1 MSSLLTNTAS
11 MAALQTLRSINDQM
25 SVTQNRISSGLRV
38 DTASDNAAY
47 WSIATTMRSD
57 NAAMSTVSDAL
68 GLGAAQVDVAYTAMD
83 SVKDTLDSI
92 KQKLTAASQPGID
105 KSKIQSE
112 IKQLQNDLK
121 TYAGSASFSGSNWL
135 SVDKT
140 ASEKIVA
147 SFTRDADGGISLGTI
162 DVDTSKTA
170 LFNADSTTG
179 AEKGLLEKGSALDEV
194 AGLAD
199 DAKVAGGASGTAA
212 TITAFDFT
220 TGTTITLDD
229 NDVLKFDLVFN
240 GEAKTIT
247 IDKATVDT
255 ALSAT
260 DGTIGDAAD
269 MVTVLSAAIGNA
281 GLVDGSG
288 GDVTVA
294 AGTGTTVTITHNT
307 ADADSTLEI
316 KNADSSNNGNFLD
329 ATTFDI
335 TNATADDLNTYLQ
348 GIDAMFSKVTSAA
361 SDLGAIKTRI
371 SNQGD
376 FVGKLM
382 DAVDRGVGQLVDA
395 DMNAESTRL
404 KALQTQQQLG
414 IQALSI
420 ANSSSQN
427 ILSLFR

>member
-140 ASEKIVA
+140 GSEKIVA
-147 SFTRDADGGISLGTI
+147 SFTRGADGGITLGTI

-170 LFNADSTTG
+170 LFNADATTG
-179 AEKGLLEKGSALDEV
+179 VEAGILEKGTALTDV
-194 AGLAD
+194 GGLAD
-199 DAKVAGGASGTAA
+199 ATEVAGGASGTAA
-212 TITAFDFT
+212 TITAFSSLSA
-220 TGTTITLDD
+220 GLTLDD
-229 NDVLKFDLVFN
+229 NDVMKFDLVFN
-240 GEAKTIT
+240 GEATTVT
-247 IDKATVDT
+247 IDKATIDA
-255 ALSAT
+255 ALTAT
-260 DGTIGDAAD
+260 DGNVGSAGEMA
-269 MVTVLSAAIGNA
+269 TVLTKALENA
-281 GLVDGSG
+281 GFEVGAS

-294 AGTGTTVTITHNT
+294 ASGSAVTITHVT
-307 ADADSTLEI
+307 ADTTATLEI
-316 KNADSSNNGNFLD
+316 DNSVSSDNGNTFD

>member
-92 KQKLTAASQPGID
+92 KQKITAASQPGID

-140 ASEKIVA
+140 GSEKIVA
-147 SFTRDADGGISLGTI
+147 SFTRDADGGIALGTI

-170 LFNADSTTG
+170 LFNADTATD
-179 AEKGLLEKGSALDEV
+179 AQ
-194 AGLAD
+194 AGILQ
-199 DAKVAGGASGTAA
+199 KGGALTATGGLTDVAEAAGTSAGAAA
-212 TITAFDFT
+212 TATVFT
-220 TGTTITLDD
+220 GLGTGLTLDD
-229 NDVLKFDLVFN
+229 DDLIKFDLVFN
-240 GEAKTIT
+240 GESKTVT
-247 IDKATVDT
+247 IDKATVNE

-260 DGTIGDAAD
+260 DGTVANATA
-269 MVTVLSAAIGNA
+269 MAVVVSLALENA
-281 GLVDGSG
+281 GFEVNAT

-294 AGTGTTVTITHNT
+294 ASGTGVVITHAT
-307 ADADSTLEI
+307 DTTTSTLEV
-316 KNADSSNNGNFLD
+316 KNSTTSNNGNTFD